1 MIKPETRL
9 PPLNGLR
16 AFDAAGR
23 HLNFRIAAEELGVTQ
38 GAVAQHVRGL
48 ESYLGLKLLDRL
60 PRTLALTDN
69 GQRYH
74 AEISRAFT
82 IIGNATQTLQPQST
96 HLTISVTPTFAAKW
110 LIPRLTDFTAENP
123 QIEFADCGNGKRH
136 QTFHFRRC
144 WIWRLRQTNSIFRGR
159 AKCPNCYL
167 NGKSFPVCSPGALGQ
182 I

>member
-69 GQRYH
+69 GL
-74 AEISRAFT
+74 
-82 IIGNATQTLQPQST
+82 LQLSAMPPKPFNRNQP
-96 HLTISVTPTFAAKW
+96 I
-110 LIPRLTDFTAENP
+110 
-123 QIEFADCGNGKRH
+123 
-136 QTFHFRRC
+136 
-144 WIWRLRQTNSIFRGR
+144 
-159 AKCPNCYL
+159 
-167 NGKSFPVCSPGALGQ
+167 
-182 I
+182 